1 MKFFDLPK
9 NETVLFDGAMG
20 TMLHKAGLTAGELP
34 EEWNFSHPDEL
45 KKIHL
50 AYLEAGSRVISTNTF
65 GANRFKL
72 ALSGMS
78 VEETV
83 KKAISNAR
91 EAVSVYGKDAVV
103 AVSIGP
109 LGKMMRPVGELSFD
123 EAYGAFK
130 EIVLAAQGADLI
142 LFETFTHTLEL
153 KAAVLA
159 AKENSILPVAAT
171 MSFDEDGRLLSGG
184 NVLCM
189 AAMLEGLG
197 VDALGLNCSLG
208 PVQFKGILPKLKS
221 VCSTP
226 IICNANAGLPRLV
239 DGETVYDLTPEE
251 FAREVTE
258 LVRLGANY
266 VGGCCGTTPEHI
278 ARVAQCYK
286 SVEAAKV
293 EKRELTVVSSHCM
306 TVDFGEKPI
315 VIGERINPTGKPKF
329 KQALRDGDIGYILN
343 EAVRQQ
349 ECGAQVLDVNL
360 GLPEIDEC
368 AMLVEAVE
376 AIQGVSVLPLQI
388 DTTNPDA
395 MEGALRIYNG
405 KPMINSVNGKKE
417 SMETVFP
424 LAKKYGGVVV
434 CLTLDENGIPET
446 ADGRVAIAKR
456 IIDTAKQ
463 YGIDKKDLIIDPLT
477 ITVSTDPSAA
487 LTTLDAL
494 SIIRHELGVHT
505 VLGVSNVSF
514 GLPQRERINTS
525 FFLYALTKGLSAGII
540 NPNSEAMMSAYRS
553 YCVLGGFDEGF
564 SEYIAQYA
572 QAQDAPTVQT
582 QQLTLKSAI
591 VKGLCSQAAQLTDEL
606 LKNKDK
612 LAVINEDII
621 PALDEV
627 GAGFERGTLFLP
639 QLLTSARAAR
649 SAFDVVKAYMSS
661 TAATKCKVLL
671 ATVEGDVHDIGKN
684 ILAML
689 LENYGYEV
697 VDLGKDVSAQTIVD
711 KVLEENITIV
721 GLSAL
726 MTTTV
731 DAMAQTVSLIHEKAP
746 FCKVMVGGAVLTQ
759 TYADMI
765 GADFYGKDAMS
776 GVRFCQTV
784 DNGAL

>member
-221 VCSTP
+221 VCSAP

-239 DGETVYDLTPEE
+239 DGETVYNLTPEE
-251 FAREVTE
+251 FAHEVTE

-278 ARVAQCYK
+278 ARVAQCCK

-388 DTTNPDA
+388 DTTNPAA

-591 VKGLCSQAAQLTDEL
+591 VKGFCSQAAQLTDEL

-661 TAATKCKVLL
+661 AAATKCKVLL

-765 GADFYGKDAMS
+765 GANFYGKDAMS